1 LLRGILS
8 RRTTGEITLTDLPNE
23 YRGSLSRALTPM
35 ERAER
40 DAILTAL
47 TQSRGN
53 RKVAA
58 QTLGISRS
66 TLYRKLREYE
76 IDDDRIPL
84 GLA

>member
-1 LLRGILS
+1 MPVPAVQAVPVPGLRPTAVAPVGIP
-8 RRTTGEITLTDLPNE
+8 D
-23 YRGSLSRALTPM
+23 
-35 ERAER
+35 
-40 DAILTAL
+40 
-47 TQSRGN
+47 RGN